1 MNLSVLRKT
10 YINRLSEI
18 YPSSEITSIFRL
30 LVAHRLHLDS
40 AALVLE
46 EKKELL
52 PKDSAYFQK
61 ALERLQEKEPVQY
74 IVGET
79 YFYNLKLRVNSEV
92 LIPRPET
99 EELVAWIIS
108 DVEKYN
114 KNKTIRTLDI
124 GTGSGCI
131 AISLAKNL
139 PNIEVWAI
147 DISPK
152 ALQVAKEN
160 ANTHQVAVHFLEADI
175 LKTDELPKTYDM
187 IISNPP
193 YVRRQE
199 RSQMHGNVLQFEP
212 DQALYVS
219 DDNPLLFYKKI
230 IVLAAKCLN
239 EKGCLYFEINQYLGK
254 EVVQLLAQNGY
265 KNIELRKDF
274 LGNNRMLK
282 AVKI

>member
-230 IVLAAKCLN
+230 IVLATKYLN
-239 EKGCLYFEINQYLGK
+239 EKGYLYFEINQYLGK
-254 EVVQLLAQNGY
+254 EVVQLLEQNGY

-274 LGNNRMLK
+274 LGNNRMLR
-282 AVKI
+282 AAKI

>member
-1 MNLSVLRKT
+1 M
-10 YINRLSEI
+10 
-18 YPSSEITSIFRL
+18 
-30 LVAHRLHLDS
+30 
-40 AALVLE
+40 
-46 EKKELL
+46 
-52 PKDSAYFQK
+52 
-61 ALERLQEKEPVQY
+61 
-74 IVGET
+74 
-79 YFYNLKLRVNSEV
+79 

-175 LKTDELPKTYDM
+175 FKTDELPKTYDM

-230 IVLAAKCLN
+230 IVLAAKYLN

-254 EVVQLLAQNGY
+254 EVVQLLEQNGY

-274 LGNNRMLK
+274 LGNNRMLR
-282 AVKI
+282 AAKI

>member
-230 IVLAAKCLN
+230 IVLATKYLN

-254 EVVQLLAQNGY
+254 EVVQLLEQNGY

-274 LGNNRMLK
+274 LGNNRMLR
-282 AVKI
+282 AAKI